1 MSSYSNTS
9 LKDICSRRK
18 LRLIVQ
24 KFALLNL
31 AQGDLEAA
39 TKTSSVC

>member
-9 LKDICSRRK
+9 LKDICSRGK

-24 KFALLNL
+24 KFALFNL
-31 AQGDLEAA
+31 AQGDLEVA
-39 TKTSSVC
+39 TKMSSAC